1 MDATLQLNSDAMRD
15 MQGTVEST
23 LQAMDKQHSDSRSE
37 LEDTGFIEVTP
48 GVFETTRD
56 PATVS
61 PEQIK
66 SLVRA
71 SQSTPRRRARLM
83 LHGDRSDSLHEM
95 VIVLPRTS
103 CDHPHINFKSGKSFL
118 ALSGQFALMRFSDD
132 GRQIET
138 DILAGDDRWPGGRM
152 LRLRKPAW
160 HTIIPLEGDIV
171 FLETII
177 GPFEGN
183 RFAPWYP
190 EHEGPSRIEWVE
202 RLRRTAATAKL
213 SYETSSA
220 RVDKVR

>member
-1 MDATLQLNSDAMRD
+1 MDSTLQLNADAMKD
-15 MQGTVEST
+15 MQGTVGST
-23 LQAMDKQHSDSRSE
+23 LQAMDEQHLISRAE
-37 LEDTGFIEVTP
+37 LEDTGFIEITP
-48 GVFETTRD
+48 GVFETTGD

-61 PEQIK
+61 PKQIK

-71 SQSTPRRRARLM
+71 SQSTPRGRARLM

-118 ALSGQFALMRFSDD
+118 ALSGQFALVRFSDD
-132 GRQIET
+132 GSQMEI
-138 DILAGDDRWPGGRM
+138 DILAGDDRWRGARM
-152 LRLRKPAW
+152 LRLRKPVW

-190 EHEGPSRIEWVE
+190 EYEGPSRAEWVE
-202 RLRRTAATAKL
+202 RLRRIAAAAKL
-213 SYETSSA
+213 NYETNSCRA
-220 RVDKVR
+220 DKVI